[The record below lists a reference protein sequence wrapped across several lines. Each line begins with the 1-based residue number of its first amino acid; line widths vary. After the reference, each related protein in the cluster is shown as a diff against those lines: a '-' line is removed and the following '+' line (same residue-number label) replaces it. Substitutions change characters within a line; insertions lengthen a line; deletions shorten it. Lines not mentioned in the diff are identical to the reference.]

1 MRPPPPSARRG
12 RFFLK
17 TLIIAVIGDSDPS
30 PECARLAEE
39 AGRAIAESGATLVCG
54 GLGGVMEAA
63 ARGAKSA
70 GGLTVGILPG
80 TDPGE
85 ANPHIDIP
93 VCTGMGHARNAII
106 AATAIAL
113 IALEGS
119 YGTLSEIALG
129 LKLGRR
135 VVALG
140 RKESPAGVLTAKTPE
155 EAVRMA
161 AGG

>member
-1 MRPPPPSARRG
+1 M
-12 RFFLK
+12 
-17 TLIIAVIGDSDPS
+17 IAVIGDSDPS

-39 AGRAIAESGATLVCG
+39 AGRAIARSGATLVCG

-63 ARGAKSA
+63 ARGAKEA

-80 TDPGE
+80 TDPGA

-93 VCTGMGHARNAII
+93 VCTGMGNARNAVI
-106 AATAIAL
+106 AATAEGL

-119 YGTLSEIALG
+119 WGTLSEIALG
-129 LKLGRR
+129 MKLGRR

-140 RKESPAGVLTAKTPE
+140 RGESPAGVLSAKTAE